1 MDTPAEPQATP
12 QSRQKI
18 AALLVIY
25 LSALQNG
32 PATPDD
38 EWAAA
43 EEMKNRLATEL
54 P

>member
-1 MDTPAEPQATP
+1 MDTDTPAPTP
-12 QSRQKI
+12 DARKRI
-18 AALLVIY
+18 TALLIVY

-32 PATPDD
+32 PATPDA

-43 EEMKNRLATEL
+43 EEMKERLASEL

>member
-1 MDTPAEPQATP
+1 MTEQPEPTPEA
-12 QSRQKI
+12 RKKI

-25 LSALQNG
+25 LSALQSG
-32 PATPDD
+32 PGVDES

-43 EEMKNRLATEL
+43 EEMKERLASEL

>member
-1 MDTPAEPQATP
+1 MDTDTP
-12 QSRQKI
+12 TPTPEARKRI
-18 AALLVIY
+18 TALLIVY

-32 PATPDD
+32 PALLDT

-43 EEMKNRLATEL
+43 EEMKERLAAEL

>member
-1 MDTPAEPQATP
+1 MDSPAEPTP
-12 QSRQKI
+12 DARKKI
-18 AALLVIY
+18 TALLIIY

-32 PATPDD
+32 PAVSDS

-43 EEMKNRLATEL
+43 EEMKERLAAEL